1 MPPLVESSNAAGKQM
16 DDLET
21 RLLRIKIENL
31 EKDMRMMREN
41 YEGRIAAL
49 VEEEVNKRLEEE
61 VNKRLEEVNKR
72 LQSLAEKCQKLE
84 EENQILRE
92 QNRILIGQLR
102 CYQNHFLVQ
111 MFSFLFPRRIE
122 N

>member
-1 MPPLVESSNAAGKQM
+1 MPPFVESSNAVGKQM

-49 VEEEVNKRLEEE
+49 VEEEVNKRLE
-61 VNKRLEEVNKR
+61 EEVNKR